1 MVDIAQHPR
10 GGVRQ
15 GVHQLVCWMHE
26 ITVADDHESRAGHL
40 SEGIGVEADPL
51 RLAQHGGKSHRI
63 LVGLGGILS
72 EDA

>member
-1 MVDIAQHPR
+1 
-10 GGVRQ
+10 
-15 GVHQLVCWMHE
+15 MHE
-26 ITVADDHESRAGHL
+26 ITVADDYESRAGHL

>member
-1 MVDIAQHPR
+1 MVNIAQHPR

-51 RLAQHGGKSHRI
+51 RLAQYRGEGYRI
-63 LVGLGGILS
+63 LVGLGGVLG
-72 EDA
+72 EDS

>member
-15 GVHQLVCWMHE
+15 GVHQLVCRMHE
-26 ITVADDHESRAGHL
+26 ITVTDDHKRRAGHL

-51 RLAQHGGKSHRI
+51 RLAQYRGEGYRI
-63 LVGLGGILS
+63 LVGLGGVLG
-72 EDA
+72 EDS